1 MVLGGLA
8 GGGGGGGRVMAAA
21 AFAYACRK
29 RTWLRKEAHTLSVRV
44 RTSLAAHVDDSVRS
58 VEIRMA

>member
-8 GGGGGGGRVMAAA
+8 GGGGGGGRVMGTGL
-21 AFAYACRK
+21 CRVMG
-29 RTWLRKEAHTLSVRV
+29 TWLRKEAHTRSVRV